1 MYQSCP
7 PLSTLD
13 QKAENGAVGG
23 KKLIRHAQ
31 LVHALQKR
39 REVLLLC
46 KLNADKRGAVLA
58 VVLLGVLEERDVV
71 GGAKCLV
78 EEAAECPRPL
88 GEIDHEVVLQP
99 LIDEAALDDFRI
111 TADVV
116 VAARE
121 DADHRLALQLR
132 TEQVECRDGE
142 RARRLRDD
150 AVALI
155 ERYHFLTHLSLGDEE
170 HIVGDLLRER
180 EREVSDR
187 LYRGTVD
194 ERVYGI
200 ERDGLSRLQRL
211 VHGGSALGLDADNLS
226 LRALC
231 LEIGTRARNET
242 AAADGDDQIINRF
255 SELLQDLRADGALP
269 RDDQRIIERMHESH
283 SFRLGHFPRRLV
295 RFVERIARE
304 LDGDV
309 FAAERMHAV
318 YLLPRR
324 ITRHENRSADF
335 ERGTTEG
342 DALRV
347 IAGGSAHDAAL
358 FLGGCEQTHTVV
370 RAAQFVRA
378 YDLQVLAFEEYARA
392 VFFREAAI
400 PDERRLF
407 HDAAQSFARF
417 VDH

>member
-71 GGAKCLV
+71 GGAQCLV

-111 TADVV
+111 AADVV

-121 DADHRLALQLR
+121 DADYRFALQLR
-132 TEQVECRDGE
+132 AELVERGDGE

-155 ERYHFLTHLSLGDEE
+155 ERYHFLTHFSFGDEE

-187 LYRGTVD
+187 LYRGAVN

-211 VHGGSALGLDADNLS
+211 VHGGSALWLDADDFG

-231 LEIGTRARNET
+231 LEIGAGARNEP
-242 AAADGDDQIINRF
+242 AAADGDDQIIDRF
-255 SELLQDLRADGALP
+255 SELLQNLRADSALS
-269 RDDQRIIERMHESH
+269 RADEGVVEGMHQGH
-283 SFRLGHFPRRLV
+283 LFCLGHFPRRLV

-304 LDGDV
+304 LDLDGFSAGRGD
-309 FAAERMHAV
+309 
-318 YLLPRR
+318 
-324 ITRHENRSADF
+324 
-335 ERGTTEG
+335 G
-342 DALRV
+342 
-347 IAGGSAHDAAL
+347 
-358 FLGGCEQTHTVV
+358 
-370 RAAQFVRA
+370 
-378 YDLQVLAFEEYARA
+378 
-392 VFFREAAI
+392 
-400 PDERRLF
+400 
-407 HDAAQSFARF
+407 
-417 VDH
+417 